1 MLRACSA
8 NLHPQNCTCMTE
20 SPRTANPLPP
30 ANFSPRESIDRRAGA
45 ANTPQRID
53 RTFPGRELL
62 SAGIGQQTRRRSQN
76 STTSRPGVPRTRTPL
91 RGESVNRRAGAAK
104 TPHQAD
110 RAFHGRRTTEL
121 LWLVLSAGIG
131 QLTRLLRQN
140 YPGDSTG
147 LSQAFPGRQ
156 TAELFSAENR
166 DQHTSRLRQN
176 S

>member
-104 TPHQAD
+104 TPHRAD
-110 RAFHGRRTTEL
+110 
-121 LWLVLSAGIG
+121 
-131 QLTRLLRQN
+131 
-140 YPGDSTG
+140 
-147 LSQAFPGRQ
+147 QAFPGFSRTPNQRTFSTGESINTPVGSKLLSPNKLPGDPNRHTGFRRQ
-156 TAELFSAENR
+156 ASELFKYY
-166 DQHTSRLRQN
+166 DL
-176 S
+176 